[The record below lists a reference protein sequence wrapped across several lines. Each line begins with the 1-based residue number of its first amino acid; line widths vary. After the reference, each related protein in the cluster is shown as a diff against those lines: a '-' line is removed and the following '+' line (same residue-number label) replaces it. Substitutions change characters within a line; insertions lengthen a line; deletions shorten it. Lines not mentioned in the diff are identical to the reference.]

1 MEFSGLNC
9 REEDK
14 LVANDCNGNVSRKS
28 KSSMGSEDDAG
39 LGSEKQGFQTGF
51 YPVSP
56 QDQSPKGA
64 GTSPILSFSTCE
76 SAVEPVCSLNS
87 CLLKAC
93 SWHARRRSR
102 DFSRALIC

>member
-14 LVANDCNGNVSRKS
+14 LAANDCNGNVSRKS

-64 GTSPILSFSTCE
+64 GTSRSSVSLPVNRQLNP
-76 SAVEPVCSLNS
+76 SAL
-87 CLLKAC
+87 
-93 SWHARRRSR
+93 
-102 DFSRALIC
+102 

>member
-64 GTSPILSFSTCE
+64 GTSRSSVSLPVNRQLNP
-76 SAVEPVCSLNS
+76 SAL
-87 CLLKAC
+87 
-93 SWHARRRSR
+93 
-102 DFSRALIC
+102 